1 MAETSRRA
9 ARAEAR
15 GGRPNA
21 LFVVAAAEAPPA
33 ELRGRADLVTVRFPW
48 GSLLRGMVGLEPAA
62 SAGLASLVAPGGEL
76 EALVS
81 IHPRDGLAEVGARLA
96 DPSEL
101 GRAWAGPWAD
111 ARRVAASRTAP
122 RWPRPASSWARRLG
136 ATASDGRVATR
147 VRLVRLP

>member
-33 ELRGRADLVTVRFPW
+33 ELHGRADLVTVRFPW

-81 IHPRDGLAEVGARLA
+81 IHPRDGLAEVGERLA

-101 GRAWAGPWAD
+101 GRAWAAHGLTLVDSRPAD
-111 ARRVAASRTAP
+111 RTEVAATR
-122 RWPRPASSWARRLG
+122 SSWARRLG

>member
-33 ELRGRADLVTVRFPW
+33 ELRGRGDLVTVRFPW

-81 IHPRDGLAEVGARLA
+81 IHPRDGLAEIGARLA

-101 GRAWAGPWAD
+101 GRAWAAHGLTL
-111 ARRVAASRTAP
+111 VESRTAD
-122 RWPRPASSWARRLG
+122 RIEVAATRSSWARRLG